1 MRKIYTLLTGAMAAV
16 TMTAGGLSLPAA
28 QKRALTPAQPA
39 AQVLTPAATPSSGI
53 ATLQKAP
60 AKAPARAAEAETQW
74 TAWEQIGTG
83 SFNEAVVTAI
93 KNQCS
98 YYATSV
104 PDWDGSFTLMQRKST
119 TDSSVAQLRL
129 DNVFNNVNIVL
140 NWDTET
146 NAVTCDEANAS
157 TGIEINGDYGQTWED
172 FHLFISGACYYYP
185 STGKIVFGNLWL
197 NIAPGWG
204 LEMGAATLTLND
216 APEYKFNVT
225 APVFTPSTSR
235 QASVSVER
243 SEQVS
248 FYRVA
253 VFDPLETPMVSTA
266 TDLMLRQPTGDK
278 TYTDFKTDYFIVNFD
293 QPGRYYA
300 IVIPFGDEG
309 NSIDTYT
316 LATLYSNYQGSYSW
330 TPLGTG
336 SMTDIVGHIGLEYDF
351 LYETTDNGPVLKAAP
366 VTRDVEIEVR
376 SDNPSIFRVK
386 NPFGKS
392 YPYYDHLVALVDSD
406 DDFYLTIDAT
416 DPSRVNITYSTTGFY
431 EYFYPSV
438 AVSTNYT
445 RRNADGTAWPTDQID
460 AETGSEWG
468 KFADRR
474 IVFPMHSVFVNNAHI
489 LYTHDF
495 DLELL
500 LPGYVDYSLDWEAT
514 STPDESGNYTLS
526 APAGVTAV
534 LCGVIPVETY
544 NANINFPERLYA
556 MVAEGAKAPAARA
569 TALDVHS
576 FPVVDGKVSIPSE
589 DITPTTYGTFVTVIV
604 PVDASGEP
612 HSGIISS
619 SFSVTHPDDNWNYLG
634 SALITENV
642 PQLIYSG
649 LPTEESTN
657 AFRCEAYENNTQ
669 PGLFR
674 LDNPYLPLASSWN
687 VNYAGDRSL
696 YIDATNP
703 ERVLFVTGYERNNF
717 NDQYGFNTGLVLS
730 AEGHISIN
738 TFANYN
744 IFMGNG
750 DQLTD
755 NHFAKYS
762 DNRIIVEGAKLVY
775 GLPEANFLANSN
787 EGLFMVELPDTGG
800 VEDVTTS
807 NTNSD
812 APVEYFNLHG
822 VKITNP
828 GTGIYIRRQ
837 GAEVEKVAI
846 R

>member
-28 QKRALTPAQPA
+28 QKLALTPAQPL
-39 AQVLTPAATPSSGI
+39 AQVLTPTTSSSGV

-74 TAWEQIGTG
+74 TAWEQTGTG
-83 SFNEAVVTAI
+83 SFDEASVTNI
-93 KNQCS
+93 KNQCI
-98 YYATSV
+98 YFATSV
-104 PDWDGSFTLMQRKST
+104 PDWDGSFTLMQRKSV

-140 NWDTET
+140 DWNTET
-146 NAVTCDEANAS
+146 NTVTCDEATAS
-157 TGIEINGDYGQTWED
+157 TGIEISADYVQTWND
-172 FHLFISGACYYYP
+172 FHLQLAGACYYYP
-185 STGKIVFGNLWL
+185 ATGKISIGQLWL
-197 NIAPGWG
+197 NVAPSFG
-204 LEMGAATLTLND
+204 LNFGGVTLTLND
-216 APEYKFNVT
+216 APEYKFTVST
-225 APVFTPSTSR
+225 PVFTRSTSS
-235 QASVSVER
+235 QAHVSVER

-253 VFDPLETPMVSTA
+253 IFNPLETPMVSTV
-266 TDLMLRQPTGDK
+266 TDLMLQQPTGNK

-300 IVIPFGDEG
+300 IVIPFGDDG
-309 NSIDTYT
+309 KPVDTYI
-316 LATLYSNYQGSYSW
+316 LSTLYSNYQGPYTW

-336 SMTDIVGHIGLEYDF
+336 SMTDIVGHTGLEYDF
-351 LYETTDNGPVLKAAP
+351 LYETTDNGPVLKAPP

-376 SDNPSIFRVK
+376 TDNPSIFRVK

-392 YPYYDHLVALVDSD
+392 YPYYDHISAPVEG

-416 DPSRVNITYSTTGFY
+416 DPSRVNLTYSLTGFDTY
-431 EYFYPSV
+431 LDPAV

-445 RRNADGTAWPTDQID
+445 RRYADGTAWPTDQID

-474 IVFPMHSVFVNNAHI
+474 IVFPMHSVFVNNYHI

-500 LPGYVDYSLDWEAT
+500 LPGHVDYSLDWEAT
-514 STPDESGNYTLS
+514 STPDESGNYTLT
-526 APAGVTAV
+526 APAGVTSV

-556 MVAEGAKAPAARA
+556 MVAEAAKAPAARA
-569 TALDVHS
+569 TSLDVRS
-576 FPVVDGKVSIPSE
+576 YAVMNGKVSIPSE
-589 DITPTTYGTFVTVIV
+589 DIVPTTYGTFVTVIV

-619 SFSVTHPDDNWNYLG
+619 SFKVTHPDDNWNYLG
-634 SALITENV
+634 SALITENT

-657 AFRCEAYENNTQ
+657 VFRCSVYENSTQ

-674 LDNPYLPLASSWN
+674 LDDPYLPLASDWN
-687 VNYAGDRSL
+687 TNYAESRSL

-703 ERVLFVTGYERNNF
+703 ERVLFVTDYERNNF

-730 AEGHISIN
+730 GDGHISIN
-738 TFANYN
+738 TFANYH

-750 DQLTD
+750 DKLTD
-755 NHFAKYS
+755 DHFVKYS
-762 DNRIIVEGAKLVY
+762 DNRIIVEGTKLLF
-775 GLPEANFLANSN
+775 GLPGANYIANSPD
-787 EGLFMVELPDTGG
+787 GLFMVELPDTGG
-800 VEDVTTS
+800 VEDVTIS
-807 NTNSD
+807 NTDSY
-812 APVEYFNLHG
+812 APVEYFNLQG
-822 VKITNP
+822 VKITSP